1 MYGGAFNLSHLLVWA
16 VKAPAHWGWSYS
28 GLNPTKVNPV
38 CAPLKSM
45 KQFRHGQMLSH
56 HINGISSWWRYVKD
70 TNPICDGNFW
80 LGENSMIHFSR
91 HLRYAP
97 SYNQPWKRC
106 SPRTIQDWFYLFDI
120 KELSFSTYHIHT
132 MSPKM
137 TPLHGVSEKIPERR
151 PMLDKDPKTYCQSAP
166 VHSIFH
172 IPYLPS
178 LAHKINSFALLSLS
192 NYAWKTLS

>member
-1 MYGGAFNLSHLLVWA
+1 M
-16 VKAPAHWGWSYS
+16 
-28 GLNPTKVNPV
+28 
-38 CAPLKSM
+38 M
-45 KQFRHGQMLSH
+45 KICKG
-56 HINGISSWWRYVKD
+56 Y
-70 TNPICDGNFW
+70 NPICDGNFW

-137 TPLHGVSEKIPERR
+137 TPLQGVSEKIPERR

-178 LAHKINSFALLSLS
+178 LAHKINSFALLSCPIMLGKHSAKERPSWSPEHNRYPFTNGMCYTHGIACSITNHS
-192 NYAWKTLS
+192 NTLDVV